1 MEYPSRSHTRRHPAS
16 LLPKFMH
23 DPRLLELVRSPVSPD
38 MITYIAERAVD
49 VIQCGSA
56 PGDNSPPSPPAT
68 PVKSRFADI
77 HRQPHPDVPSLEA
90 FITIL
95 VHKSNVQ
102 VPTLLCTLVYL
113 DRLRARL
120 PKVAHGME
128 STRHRVFLAT
138 LITAAKY
145 LNDSS
150 PKNKH
155 WTRYAAIFPQAE
167 VNLMERQLLFLLD
180 FDLRMDEAELLAH
193 FDPFL
198 PREPVASTSNLRVHT
213 HVHLPVGH
221 SVPPSPRTGV
231 ESLHTPRRP
240 SRPSVKLGAPV
251 PSPQRRRTPSLS
263 YEEVSPAESQSS
275 ASSAS
280 PVTPVDELAV
290 YPGITIVDSSSSPV
304 RRPSYAYESSPLRTQ
319 RSASFLRQAYAS
331 GKAAFSLGG
340 IDRARKPSGAVHPH
354 DIDVTAL

>member
-1 MEYPSRSHTRRHPAS
+1 MDYASRSQSSTRRHPAS

-23 DPRLLELVRSPVSPD
+23 DPRLLELVRSPVTPE
-38 MITYIAERAVD
+38 MITYIVERAVD
-49 VIQCGSA
+49 VITCGPA
-56 PGDNSPPSPPAT
+56 PDEPPSPPTT
-68 PVKSRFADI
+68 PVKTNFADI

-155 WTRYAAIFPQAE
+155 WTRYAAIFPIAE

-193 FDPFL
+193 FYPFL
-198 PREPVASTSNLRVHT
+198 PREPVASTSNLRVQSTIHIPT
-213 HVHLPVGH
+213 VVENVPV
-221 SVPPSPRTGV
+221 PCTP
-231 ESLHTPRRP
+231 PRRV
-240 SRPSVKLGAPV
+240 SRAAASLATPGS
-251 PSPQRRRTPSLS
+251 SRRDSMSRTP
-263 YEEVSPAESQSS
+263 YEVSPAGSHSS

-280 PVTPVDELAV
+280 PITPMDELPR
-290 YPGITIVDSSSSPV
+290 YPGISVVSADESPA
-304 RRPSYAYESSPLRTQ
+304 RRPSYQYIEVNRPLAKPSSSFLRAAYESGKGYFTLGNIDKARRTQ
-319 RSASFLRQAYAS
+319 PTSSLYDGASI
-331 GKAAFSLGG
+331 SL
-340 IDRARKPSGAVHPH
+340 
-354 DIDVTAL
+354 